1 MKLSLDVKIGGS
13 LWSAAAL
20 TPLSH
25 SSICRRIE
33 EWESGVKAA
42 ALQSFALVHAK
53 LNIIGLKAGLQ
64 TSVH

>member
-1 MKLSLDVKIGGS
+1 MTLSSEVKIGGS

-25 SSICRRIE
+25 SSVCRQTE

-42 ALQSFALVHAK
+42 ALQSFALIHA
-53 LNIIGLKAGLQ
+53 
-64 TSVH
+64 

>member
-1 MKLSLDVKIGGS
+1 MTLGLDIKIGGS

-25 SSICRRIE
+25 SSIWRQIE

-42 ALQSFALVHAK
+42 ALQSFALIH
-53 LNIIGLKAGLQ
+53 
-64 TSVH
+64 